1 MQAIDQLHYI
11 YRVLRK
17 ACHYSLLVVVCLCA
31 YMSAVAQTSPPQCDK
46 SFGLP
51 LTLSPSAQ
59 FSYLAAQ
66 PSDEDVYTLY
76 GHAGLRVCDSVQGFD
91 VTFNYGL
98 FNFSEDFVPRFIQGK
113 TDYIVLPIPT
123 SDYMSEYQDRGV
135 IYELVLRTDSL
146 QRAHLWQ
153 LLIENVQPEHRT
165 YRYNAFRDNCSTRP
179 LALYF
184 ATLKGENQSPL
195 DTQQLTFKFDSVSS
209 IPPLSPTTWRT
220 AINELEAS
228 SPWLVLGTDL
238 AMGTALDQE
247 MSIAQRFFIPTEV
260 ARLLPHLLVATS
272 SEGDN
277 WVRPVQ
283 QAIAYGQPHPIAPA
297 GLSLTHP
304 QVVFTLLLLIS
315 VIVFIYRY
323 RRKPVAGI
331 IEGTI
336 YLVAGLGGSLLCYL
350 TFLSEHPMVSP
361 NYNLLALHPLYLLI
375 ALLMPWR
382 QRTLR
387 VRYALHALCLILLLA
402 FPIISLLVGQII
414 NVSVYLIALSLAL
427 LSLGRLLHKPLS
439 HKYVQEP
446 TGAA

>member
-1 MQAIDQLHYI
+1 MQAINQLHYI
-11 YRVLRK
+11 YRVLCK

-123 SDYMSEYQDRGV
+123 SDYMSEYQGRGV

-209 IPPLSPTTWRT
+209 IPSLSPTTWRT

-247 MSIAQRFFIPTEV
+247 MSIAQRFFIPMEV
-260 ARLLPHLLVATS
+260 ARLLPHLSVATS
-272 SEGDN
+272 SEGNN

-331 IEGTI
+331 IEGSI

-387 VRYALHALCLILLLA
+387 VRTVLHAVCLVLLIA
-402 FPIISLLVGQII
+402 FPIVSLIAGQVI
-414 NVSVYLIALSLAL
+414 NPSVYLIALSLGL
-427 LSLGRLLHKPLS
+427 LSLGHLLHKPLS

-446 TGAA
+446 TGAT

>member
-123 SDYMSEYQDRGV
+123 SDYMSEYQGRGV

-165 YRYNAFRDNCSTRP
+165 YRYNAFLDNCSTRP
-179 LALYF
+179 LTLYF

-209 IPPLSPTTWRT
+209 SPLLSPTTWRT

-260 ARLLPHLLVATS
+260 ARLLPHLSVATS

-331 IEGTI
+331 IEGSI

-361 NYNLLALHPLYLLI
+361 NYNLLALHPLYLII
-375 ALLMPWR
+375 ALLMPAG
-382 QRTLR
+382 QRTRR
-387 VRYALHALCLILLLA
+387 VRTVLHAVCLVLLIA
-402 FPIISLLVGQII
+402 FPIASLIAGQVI
-414 NVSVYLIALSLAL
+414 NPSVYLIALSLGL

>member
-123 SDYMSEYQDRGV
+123 SDYMSEYQGRGV

-209 IPPLSPTTWRT
+209 IPSLSPTTWRT

-260 ARLLPHLLVATS
+260 ARLLPHLSVATS

-331 IEGTI
+331 IEGSI

-375 ALLMPWR
+375 ALLMPAG

-387 VRYALHALCLILLLA
+387 VRYALHALCLVLLIA
-402 FPIISLLVGQII
+402 FPIVSLIAGQVI
-414 NVSVYLIALSLAL
+414 NPSVYLIALSLGL
-427 LSLGRLLHKPLS
+427 LSLGRLLHKPIS

>member
-1 MQAIDQLHYI
+1 
-11 YRVLRK
+11 
-17 ACHYSLLVVVCLCA
+17 
-31 YMSAVAQTSPPQCDK
+31 MSAVAQTSPPQCDK

-123 SDYMSEYQDRGV
+123 SDYMSEYQGRGV

-260 ARLLPHLLVATS
+260 ARLLPHLSVATS

-315 VIVFIYRY
+315 VIVFICRY

-331 IEGTI
+331 IEGSI

-387 VRYALHALCLILLLA
+387 VRTVLHAVCLVLLIA
-402 FPIISLLVGQII
+402 FPIVSLIAGQVI
-414 NVSVYLIALSLAL
+414 NPSVYLIALSLGL

>member
-123 SDYMSEYQDRGV
+123 SDYMSEYQGRGV

-209 IPPLSPTTWRT
+209 IPSLSPTTWRT
-220 AINELEAS
+220 AINEFEAS

-260 ARLLPHLLVATS
+260 ARLLPHLSVATS

-331 IEGTI
+331 IEGSI

-382 QRTLR
+382 QRTHR
-387 VRYALHALCLILLLA
+387 VRYALHALCLVLLIA
-402 FPIISLLVGQII
+402 FPIVSLIAGQVI
-414 NVSVYLIALSLAL
+414 NPSVYLIALSLGL
-427 LSLGRLLHKPLS
+427 LSLGHLLHKPLS

>member
-123 SDYMSEYQDRGV
+123 SDYMSEYQGRGV

-260 ARLLPHLLVATS
+260 ARLLPHLSVATS

-331 IEGTI
+331 IEGSI

-387 VRYALHALCLILLLA
+387 VRTVLHAVCLVLLIA
-402 FPIISLLVGQII
+402 FPIVSLIAGQVI
-414 NVSVYLIALSLAL
+414 NPSVYLIALSLGL
-427 LSLGRLLHKPLS
+427 LSLGRLLHRPTVYT
-439 HKYVQEP
+439 YVQEP

>member
-123 SDYMSEYQDRGV
+123 SDYMSEYQGRGV

-209 IPPLSPTTWRT
+209 IPSLSPTTWRT
-220 AINELEAS
+220 AINEFEAS

-260 ARLLPHLLVATS
+260 ARLLPHLSVATS

-331 IEGTI
+331 IEGSI

-350 TFLSEHPMVSP
+350 TFLSEHPMVAP

-382 QRTLR
+382 RRTLR
-387 VRYALHALCLILLLA
+387 VRTVLHAVCLVLLIA
-402 FPIISLLVGQII
+402 FPIVSLIAGQVI
-414 NVSVYLIALSLAL
+414 NPSVYLIALSLGL
-427 LSLGRLLHKPLS
+427 LSLGHLLHKPLS

>member
-123 SDYMSEYQDRGV
+123 SDYMSEYQGRGV

-260 ARLLPHLLVATS
+260 ARLLPHLSVATS

-331 IEGTI
+331 IEGSI

-387 VRYALHALCLILLLA
+387 VRTVLHAVCLVLLIA
-402 FPIISLLVGQII
+402 FPIVSLIAGQVI
-414 NVSVYLIALSLAL
+414 NPSVYLIALSLGL
-427 LSLGRLLHKPLS
+427 LSLGRLLHRPTVY
-439 HKYVQEP
+439 KYVQEP

>member
-123 SDYMSEYQDRGV
+123 SDYMSEYQGRGV

-209 IPPLSPTTWRT
+209 IPSLSPTTWRT
-220 AINELEAS
+220 AINEFEAS

-260 ARLLPHLLVATS
+260 ARLLPHLSVATS

-331 IEGTI
+331 IEGSI

-375 ALLMPWR
+375 ALLMPAG

-387 VRYALHALCLILLLA
+387 VRYALHALCLVLLIA
-402 FPIISLLVGQII
+402 FPIVSLIAGQVI
-414 NVSVYLIALSLAL
+414 NPSVYLIALSLGL

>member
-98 FNFSEDFVPRFIQGK
+98 FNFSGDFVPRFIQGK

-123 SDYMSEYQDRGV
+123 SDYMSEYQGRGV

-260 ARLLPHLLVATS
+260 ARLLPHLSVATS

-350 TFLSEHPMVSP
+350 TFFSEHPMVSP
-361 NYNLLALHPLYLLI
+361 NYNLLALHPLYLII
-375 ALLMPWR
+375 ALLMPAG
-382 QRTLR
+382 QRTRR
-387 VRYALHALCLILLLA
+387 VRTVLHAVCLVLLIA
-402 FPIISLLVGQII
+402 FPIVSLITGQVI
-414 NVSVYLIALSLAL
+414 NPSVYLIALSLGL

-439 HKYVQEP
+439 HKHVQEP

>member
-98 FNFSEDFVPRFIQGK
+98 FNFSGDFVPRFIQGK

-123 SDYMSEYQDRGV
+123 SDYMSEYQGRGV

-260 ARLLPHLLVATS
+260 ARLLPHLSVATS

-297 GLSLTHP
+297 GLSLKHP

-331 IEGTI
+331 IEGSI

-387 VRYALHALCLILLLA
+387 VRYALHVLCLVLLIA

-439 HKYVQEP
+439 HKYAQEP

>member
-1 MQAIDQLHYI
+1 MQAIDQLHYT

-123 SDYMSEYQDRGV
+123 SDYMSEYQGRGV

-247 MSIAQRFFIPTEV
+247 MSISQRFFIPTEV
-260 ARLLPHLLVATS
+260 ARLLPHLSVATS

-304 QVVFTLLLLIS
+304 QVIFTLLLLVSI
-315 VIVFIYRY
+315 VVFIYRC

-382 QRTLR
+382 ERTLR
-387 VRYALHALCLILLLA
+387 VRTVLHAVCLVLLIA
-402 FPIISLLVGQII
+402 FPIVSLIAGQVI
-414 NVSVYLIALSLAL
+414 NPSVYLIALSLGL

>member
-123 SDYMSEYQDRGV
+123 SDYMSEYQGRGV

-209 IPPLSPTTWRT
+209 IPSLSPTTWRT

-238 AMGTALDQE
+238 AMGTTLDQE

-260 ARLLPHLLVATS
+260 ARLLPHLSVATS

-331 IEGTI
+331 IEGSI

-375 ALLMPWR
+375 ALLMPAG

-387 VRYALHALCLILLLA
+387 VRYALHALCLVLLIA
-402 FPIISLLVGQII
+402 FPIVSLIAGQVI
-414 NVSVYLIALSLAL
+414 NPSVYLIALSLGL
-427 LSLGRLLHKPLS
+427 LSLGHLLHKPLS

>member
-123 SDYMSEYQDRGV
+123 SDYMSAYQDRGV

-165 YRYNAFRDNCSTRP
+165 YRYNAFRNNCSTRP

-260 ARLLPHLLVATS
+260 ARLLPHLSVATS

-375 ALLMPWR
+375 ALLMPAG

-387 VRYALHALCLILLLA
+387 VRYALHALCLVLLIA
-402 FPIISLLVGQII
+402 FPIVSLIAGQVI
-414 NVSVYLIALSLAL
+414 NPSVYLIALSLGL
-427 LSLGRLLHKPLS
+427 LSLGHLLHKPLS

>member
-98 FNFSEDFVPRFIQGK
+98 FNFSEDFVPRFVQGK

-123 SDYMSEYQDRGV
+123 SDYMSEYQGRGV

-209 IPPLSPTTWRT
+209 IPSLSPTTWRT

-260 ARLLPHLLVATS
+260 ARLLPHLSVATS

-315 VIVFIYRY
+315 VTVFIYRY

-331 IEGTI
+331 IEGSI

-387 VRYALHALCLILLLA
+387 VRTVLHAVCLVLLIA
-402 FPIISLLVGQII
+402 FPIVSLIAGQVI
-414 NVSVYLIALSLAL
+414 NPSVYLIALSLGL
-427 LSLGRLLHKPLS
+427 LSLGRLLHRPTVY
-439 HKYVQEP
+439 KYVQEP

>member
-123 SDYMSEYQDRGV
+123 SDYMSEYQGRGV

-260 ARLLPHLLVATS
+260 ARLLPHLSVATS

-331 IEGTI
+331 IEGSI

-375 ALLMPWR
+375 VLLMPWR
-382 QRTLR
+382 RRTLR
-387 VRYALHALCLILLLA
+387 VRYALHAVCLVLLLA
-402 FPIISLLVGQII
+402 FPIVSLIAGQVI
-414 NVSVYLIALSLAL
+414 NPSVYLIALSLGL

>member
-123 SDYMSEYQDRGV
+123 SDYMSEYQGRGV

-260 ARLLPHLLVATS
+260 ARLLPHLSVATS

-331 IEGTI
+331 IEGSI

-387 VRYALHALCLILLLA
+387 VRTVLHAVCLVLLIA
-402 FPIISLLVGQII
+402 FPIVSLIAGQVI
-414 NVSVYLIALSLAL
+414 NPSVYLIALSLAL
-427 LSLGRLLHKPLS
+427 LSLGRLLHRPTVY
-439 HKYVQEP
+439 KYVQEP

>member
-184 ATLKGENQSPL
+184 ATLKGKNQSPL

-247 MSIAQRFFIPTEV
+247 MSIAQRFFIPMEV
-260 ARLLPHLLVATS
+260 ARLLPHLSVATS

-331 IEGTI
+331 IEGSI

-387 VRYALHALCLILLLA
+387 VRTVLHAVCLVLLIA
-402 FPIISLLVGQII
+402 FPIVSLIAGQVI
-414 NVSVYLIALSLAL
+414 NPSVYLIALSLGL

>member
-123 SDYMSEYQDRGV
+123 SDYMSEYQGRGV

-209 IPPLSPTTWRT
+209 IPSLSPTTWRT

-238 AMGTALDQE
+238 AMGTTLDQE

-260 ARLLPHLLVATS
+260 ARLLPHLSVATS

-331 IEGTI
+331 IEGSI

-375 ALLMPWR
+375 ALLMPAG

-387 VRYALHALCLILLLA
+387 VRYALHALCLVLLIA
-402 FPIISLLVGQII
+402 FPIVSLIAGQVI
-414 NVSVYLIALSLAL
+414 NPSVYLIALSLGL

>member
-123 SDYMSEYQDRGV
+123 SDYMSEYQGRGV

-209 IPPLSPTTWRT
+209 IPSLSPTTWRT

-247 MSIAQRFFIPTEV
+247 MSIAQRFFIPMEV
-260 ARLLPHLLVATS
+260 ARLLPHLSVATS
-272 SEGDN
+272 SEGNN

-331 IEGTI
+331 IEGSI

-387 VRYALHALCLILLLA
+387 VRTVLHAVCLVLLIA
-402 FPIISLLVGQII
+402 FPIVSLIAGQVI
-414 NVSVYLIALSLAL
+414 NPSVYLIALSLGL
-427 LSLGRLLHKPLS
+427 LSLGHLLHKPLS

>member
-17 ACHYSLLVVVCLCA
+17 ACHYSLLVVVCLYT

-98 FNFSEDFVPRFIQGK
+98 FNFSGDFVPRFIQGK

-123 SDYMSEYQDRGV
+123 SDYMSEYQSRGV

-260 ARLLPHLLVATS
+260 ARLLPHLSVATS

-315 VIVFIYRY
+315 VVVFIYRY

-331 IEGTI
+331 IEGSI

-361 NYNLLALHPLYLLI
+361 NYNLLALHPLYLII
-375 ALLMPWR
+375 ALLMPAG
-382 QRTLR
+382 QRTRR
-387 VRYALHALCLILLLA
+387 VRTVLHAVCLVLLIA
-402 FPIISLLVGQII
+402 FPIVSLIAGQVI
-414 NVSVYLIALSLAL
+414 NPSVYLIALSLGL

>member
-98 FNFSEDFVPRFIQGK
+98 FNFSGDFVPRFIQGK

-123 SDYMSEYQDRGV
+123 SDYMSEYQGRGV

-247 MSIAQRFFIPTEV
+247 MSIAQRFFIPMEV
-260 ARLLPHLLVATS
+260 ARLLPHLSVATS

-331 IEGTI
+331 IEGSI

-350 TFLSEHPMVSP
+350 TFFSEHPMVSP

-382 QRTLR
+382 QQTHR
-387 VRYALHALCLILLLA
+387 VRTVLHAVCLVLLIA
-402 FPIISLLVGQII
+402 FPIVSLIAGQVI
-414 NVSVYLIALSLAL
+414 NPSVYLIALSLGL

>member
-123 SDYMSEYQDRGV
+123 SDYMSEYQGRGV

-146 QRAHLWQ
+146 QRTHLWQ

-260 ARLLPHLLVATS
+260 ARLLPHLSVATS

-315 VIVFIYRY
+315 VTVFIYRY

-331 IEGTI
+331 IEGSI

-387 VRYALHALCLILLLA
+387 VRTVLHAVCLVLLIA
-402 FPIISLLVGQII
+402 FPIVSLIAGQVI
-414 NVSVYLIALSLAL
+414 NPSVYLIALSLGL
-427 LSLGRLLHKPLS
+427 LSLGRLLHRPTVY
-439 HKYVQEP
+439 KYVQEP

>member
-17 ACHYSLLVVVCLCA
+17 ACHYPLLVVVYLCA
-31 YMSAVAQTSPPQCDK
+31 YMSTVAQTTPPQFDK

-59 FSYLAAQ
+59 ISYLAAQ

-113 TDYIVLPIPT
+113 TDYIVLPVPT
-123 SDYMSEYQDRGV
+123 RDYMSEYQGRGV

-195 DTQQLTFKFDSVSS
+195 DTQQLTFKFDSVSG
-209 IPPLSPTTWRT
+209 ILPLPHTTWRT

-247 MSIAQRFFIPTEV
+247 MSITERFFIPTEA
-260 ARLLPHLLVATS
+260 ARLLPHLSVATS
-272 SEGDN
+272 PKGDT
-277 WVRPVQ
+277 WIRPVQ

-304 QVVFTLLLLIS
+304 VVIFTLLLLLSI
-315 VIVFIYRY
+315 IVFIYRW

-350 TFLSEHPMVSP
+350 TFFSEHPMVAP
-361 NYNLLALHPLYLLI
+361 NYNLLALHPIYLLI

-382 QRTLR
+382 ERTLR
-387 VRYALHALCLILLLA
+387 VRTVLHAVCLVLLIA
-402 FPIISLLVGQII
+402 FPIVSLIAGQVI
-414 NVSVYLIALSLAL
+414 NPSVYLIALSLGL

>member
-98 FNFSEDFVPRFIQGK
+98 FNFSGDFVPRFIQGK

-123 SDYMSEYQDRGV
+123 SDYMSEYQGRGV

-195 DTQQLTFKFDSVSS
+195 DTQQLTFKFDSESS

-260 ARLLPHLLVATS
+260 ARLLPHLSVATS

-331 IEGTI
+331 IEGSI

-361 NYNLLALHPLYLLI
+361 NYNLLALHPLYLII
-375 ALLMPWR
+375 ALLMPAG
-382 QRTLR
+382 QRTRR
-387 VRYALHALCLILLLA
+387 VRTVLHAVCLVLLIA
-402 FPIISLLVGQII
+402 FPIVSLIAGQVI
-414 NVSVYLIALSLAL
+414 NPSVYLIALSLGL

>member
-98 FNFSEDFVPRFIQGK
+98 FNFSGDFVPRFIQGK

-123 SDYMSEYQDRGV
+123 SDYMSEYQGRGV

-195 DTQQLTFKFDSVSS
+195 DTQQLTFKFDSESS

-260 ARLLPHLLVATS
+260 ARLLPHLSVATS

-331 IEGTI
+331 IEGSI

-361 NYNLLALHPLYLLI
+361 NYNLLALHPLYLII
-375 ALLMPWR
+375 ALLMPAG
-382 QRTLR
+382 QRTRR
-387 VRYALHALCLILLLA
+387 VRTVLHTVCLVLLIA
-402 FPIISLLVGQII
+402 FPIVSLIAGQVI
-414 NVSVYLIALSLAL
+414 NPSVYLIALSLGL

>member
-123 SDYMSEYQDRGV
+123 SDYMSEYQGRGV

-247 MSIAQRFFIPTEV
+247 MSIAQRFIIPTEV
-260 ARLLPHLLVATS
+260 ARLLPHLSVATS

-387 VRYALHALCLILLLA
+387 VRTVLHAVCLVLLIA
-402 FPIISLLVGQII
+402 FPIVSLIAGQVI
-414 NVSVYLIALSLAL
+414 NPSVYLIALSLGL
-427 LSLGRLLHKPLS
+427 LSLGRLLHRPTVY
-439 HKYVQEP
+439 KYVQEP

>member
-31 YMSAVAQTSPPQCDK
+31 YMSAVAQTSLPQCDK

-98 FNFSEDFVPRFIQGK
+98 FNFSGDFVPRFIQGK

-123 SDYMSEYQDRGV
+123 SDYMSEYQSRGV

-260 ARLLPHLLVATS
+260 ARLLPHLSVATS

-304 QVVFTLLLLIS
+304 VVIFTLLLLLSI
-315 VIVFIYRY
+315 VVFIYRW

-331 IEGTI
+331 IEGSI

-375 ALLMPWR
+375 ALLTPWR

-387 VRYALHALCLILLLA
+387 VHTVLHAVCLVLLIA
-402 FPIISLLVGQII
+402 FPIVSLIAGQVI
-414 NVSVYLIALSLAL
+414 NPSVYLIALSLGL

>member
-123 SDYMSEYQDRGV
+123 SDYMSEYQGRGV

-209 IPPLSPTTWRT
+209 IPSLSPTPWRT

-260 ARLLPHLLVATS
+260 ARLLPHLSVATS

-387 VRYALHALCLILLLA
+387 VRTVLHAVCLVLLIA
-402 FPIISLLVGQII
+402 FPIVSLIAGQVI
-414 NVSVYLIALSLAL
+414 NPSVYLIALSLGL
-427 LSLGRLLHKPLS
+427 LSLGRLLHRPTVY
-439 HKYVQEP
+439 KYVQEP

>member
-123 SDYMSEYQDRGV
+123 SNYMSEYQGRGV

-247 MSIAQRFFIPTEV
+247 MSIAQRFFIPMEV
-260 ARLLPHLLVATS
+260 ARLLPHLSVATS

-382 QRTLR
+382 QRTLG
-387 VRYALHALCLILLLA
+387 VRTVLHAVCLVLLIA
-402 FPIISLLVGQII
+402 FPIVSLIAGQVI
-414 NVSVYLIALSLAL
+414 NPSVYLIALSLGL